1 MFSARKKPQFT
12 TTDVFPLTDA
22 IMDFDD
28 SASEGIRLSRRELDM
43 RRLPGQRTTLQKW
56 LIVICLLCLYL
67 MVVVVFHA
75 LGMVQPSTVYA
86 LVAMMGSGLL
96 LFLLA
101 FRSGLNRRLREKRLK
116 FPIVFCALTGMLA
129 VFYLEPVTQI
139 VLTPFAFVALA
150 YGMYRIRRPLAYLL
164 GGYLIAGY
172 AAVVG
177 LHYWEQQNAALLR
190 LELMHLLDL
199 GAAVPAFVFLIGK
212 VQLLHHILHRAN
224 RKIKNIQED
233 AQRDTLLGCYN
244 RRYIVTALEEQQ
256 QLADETGIPL
266 CLAVID
272 LDHFKRINDALG
284 HLGGDEVL
292 RAFARVAQENV
303 RAEDIFGRYG
313 GEEFLLIFPGTA
325 LLPALN
331 TCERIRAQ
339 VEAQTWKGLPRGRVT
354 VSIGVTQYVPGESVL
369 EFFSRADTATYLAK
383 EGGRNQVVVEEPTRK
398 GDPSVTV
405 QPVPDD
411 GEDSEPAVTVP
422 TPLPSGRRYASG

>member
-1 MFSARKKPQFT
+1 MFSARKKPQFS

-28 SASEGIRLSRRELDM
+28 SASEGVRLSRREIDV
-43 RRLPGQRTTLQKW
+43 RRLPGQRTILQKW
-56 LIVICLLCLYL
+56 LIVICLLSLYL
-67 MVVVVFHA
+67 MVLVVFHA
-75 LGMVQPSTVYA
+75 MGLVQPRTVYTLLGMAGVGMLVFFA
-86 LVAMMGSGLL
+86 LFKL
-96 LFLLA
+96 
-101 FRSGLNRRLREKRLK
+101 RLNQWFAEKRLK
-116 FPIVFCALTGMLA
+116 FPVVITALTGML
-129 VFYLEPVTQI
+129 VLFYLEPVTQI
-139 VLTPFAFVALA
+139 ILAPFVFVALA
-150 YGMYRIRRPLAYLL
+150 YGMYRIPRSAVYFLGFYLL
-164 GGYLIAGY
+164 AGY

-177 LHYWEQQNAALLR
+177 LHYWEQQNEALLR
-190 LELMHLLDL
+190 LELMHFLALCT
-199 GAAVPAFVFLIGK
+199 AVPAFVFLIGK
-212 VQLLHHILHRAN
+212 VPLLHHILHRAN

-244 RRYIVTALEEQQ
+244 RRYIVAALEEQQ

-272 LDHFKRINDALG
+272 LDHFKRVNDQLG

-292 RAFARVAQENV
+292 RTFARVAQDNV

-313 GEEFLLIFPGTA
+313 GEEFLLIFPGTS

-339 VEAQTWKGLPRGRVT
+339 VEAQVWKGMPHGRVT

-398 GDPSVTV
+398 GDASVMP
-405 QPVPDD
+405 QRIPDESD
-411 GEDSEPAVTVP
+411 DLEPESTMP
-422 TPLPSGRRYASG
+422 TPLRAEQRYANG